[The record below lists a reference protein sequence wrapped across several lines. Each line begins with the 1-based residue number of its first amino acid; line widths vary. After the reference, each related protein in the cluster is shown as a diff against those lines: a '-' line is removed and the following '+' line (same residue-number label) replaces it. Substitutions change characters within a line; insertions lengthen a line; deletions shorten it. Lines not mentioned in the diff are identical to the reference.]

1 MRKIIVIITI
11 YFPKFSIYADGDA
24 AAHAAQLPDKIT
36 VVVEDGTGT
45 KEIQVEANWG
55 VVSYDPDPG
64 KVNTFTW
71 SFDKADEELAGYVTA
86 GLPEHY
92 NTGTIEV
99 ANRQPGVKE
108 ITAYNRIVTYA
119 GEPITVDMG
128 SLFSIPEEL
137 GSPTYTLT
145 GGDGSLS
152 GNQLTVN
159 AAGEFTFHVVTAATT
174 HYLAQSA
181 DAHLMVEKGAGNGA
195 VQVNTQYVKGTA
207 ITPVTSSTTNG
218 TGQVMLEYKR
228 QTDPDDYYDTEC
240 PTEEGDYTVRATFP
254 ATALYHG
261 CQDVKSFSIVTLPV
275 VITPRNR
282 SITYSN
288 ESFDLSRLFEFGTGC
303 GEESY
308 TIVAEPADSGRIEG
322 GRLIYSAIGEYRIR
336 VATAVNGSYRAGT
349 QEAVLT
355 VTPIQI
361 SAVELTDFTI
371 PKKGNAFGTGLECDT
386 EGVEGT
392 PQVSYTLKNGTD
404 AGMHALSNTE
414 YVMKAVLQAADN
426 YAFADGMTATVDGM
440 TAAVEK
446 NADGTV
452 SVSNH
457 PKGLLDIA
465 AHDRSVVYTGDLVD
479 LDALDLFEIPQELG
493 SAQYSVTVGDG
504 TLSGDHML
512 AVRAAG
518 EFTIRVVTEETP
530 HHYSQ
535 SAEAHLTVYKET
547 GSGKVQ
553 VETEYELGIP
563 ITPETSSTTNG
574 NDHVT
579 LEYKGQNETDDQ
591 YVTTP
596 PTEEGVYTVRATFP
610 ETALYQECQDTANFR
625 IVTLEV
631 QIAPNDRSVLF
642 SEEAID
648 LSSLYEFGT
657 GCGAR
662 TYMIVEEPEDGGRI
676 EGDRLTVTKTGRYRI
691 HVTTAVNG
699 KYRAGMQEAVLT
711 VLPLQKPG
719 DEMGTTQQ
727 PGGEAGMTEE
737 PVGEAG
743 TTEKLVG
750 ETGTTEKPVGE
761 TGTTEKPGSEAGT
774 TEEPEGEAGT
784 TEEPEGEAGT
794 TEKPVGETGT
804 TEKPVGETGTTEE
817 PKGETGTTEKPGDEA
832 ERAENLAGGSTEKR
846 TEAMTAL
853 STEKGTEQKT
863 TEQQGVTDGTEAA
876 TTEEPPKT
884 KQEIRRDHD
893 IALNEDLKAS
903 QRGQEIYI
911 RWGQVDEADGYDVYA
926 AYCGTDFDPK
936 KPAKSANSMKVTS
949 VKIRSLEGKKL
960 DRKRNYK
967 LYVTAYKWVKGKKVV
982 IAESIRAHIVG
993 AMNTRYTNVRHIKLE
1008 KSKFTLKVG
1017 QKAKIRAKAVL
1028 VAKNRK
1034 QLSSAHAPQFRYV
1047 SSYER
1052 VATVNEKGR
1061 IRAAGTGTCTVYV
1074 YARNG
1079 YARKVKVTVK

>member
-761 TGTTEKPGSEAGT
+761 TGTTE
-774 TEEPEGEAGT
+774 
-784 TEEPEGEAGT
+784 
-794 TEKPVGETGT
+794 
-804 TEKPVGETGTTEE
+804 E